1 MHVLCA
7 PPAFILS
14 QDQTL
19 ILNMFEFIAH
29 FKSVFIVFLLSKFL
43 YLVVQLTTAFIGF
56 SKDSLFTF
64 QCTLYSFHFCFLMFL
79 CGTFFIILCTFQFV
93 NTFFKVFS
101 NYFLMIFSSIL
112 VQKINSL
119 VSFSKTGKLADRLSC
134 P

>member
-64 QCTLYSFHFCFLMFL
+64 QCTLCPCVSCCIRSAWDVFYYTMHFSICQH
-79 CGTFFIILCTFQFV
+79 FFQS
-93 NTFFKVFS
+93 FFKLFFDDLFINFS
-101 NYFLMIFSSIL
+101 AKNKEL
-112 VQKINSL
+112 VL
-119 VSFSKTGKLADRLSC
+119 LSFCSYVRSH
-134 P
+134 

>member
-64 QCTLYSFHFCFLMFL
+64 QCTLYSFHFLFLNVSVWNVFYYTMHFSI
-79 CGTFFIILCTFQFV
+79 CQHFFQS
-93 NTFFKVFS
+93 FFKLFFDDLFINFS
-101 NYFLMIFSSIL
+101 AKNKEL
-112 VQKINSL
+112 VL
-119 VSFSKTGKLADRLSC
+119 LSFCSYVRSH
-134 P
+134 